1 MAPTITLDALLAG
14 CADDSFDDG
23 IRIDTELEPLS
34 GPGGSVKPAVYPAIN
49 KGEGGRYQEDQRWA
63 SPSDDAPTR
72 VVVIDNVPSQANRLE
87 DALRRHRESASLPEF
102 ILDLSDLG
110 ELPAHLPRQLSSLQF
125 PHRNADAY
133 LRDARLGDKDFIS
146 TDVGG
151 AIFDATAQTCGPLM
165 AWFPQA
171 LLYGFWQSHLG
182 KKRQQTKHPRAWVSE
197 IVGWNPGAADTK
209 TLGVKGDALKLSVDA
224 PVRVDEKD
232 QLEWDID
239 QGSSKTEGKKEG
251 LSKIG
256 HGQVPIP
263 PDKQAP
269 AAVSFERV
277 SQRATVSFAHL
288 RRISLGP
295 DHEGDADAAAR
306 TLLVA
311 LGLHAHVLAF
321 GRGFALRSG
330 AELRPRETDV
340 MWLGSV
346 RDEPCSLAGPE
357 ATGELLSNAREH
369 AESAGVPLDGWGEPP
384 VVLTPKANL
393 RKAIRAT
400 WPELSD

>member
-1 MAPTITLDALLAG
+1 MARTITLDALLAG

-23 IRIDTELEPLS
+23 IRIDTELEPLA
-34 GPGGSVKPAVYPAIN
+34 GPGGSVKPATYEA
-49 KGEGGRYQEDQRWA
+49 GQYQQDRRWA
-63 SPSDDAPTR
+63 APSDPDPTP
-72 VVVIDNVPSQANRLE
+72 VIVIDNVPSQANRLE
-87 DALRRHRESASLPEF
+87 EALRRHAESAGVPEF
-102 ILDLSDLG
+102 VLDLSDLG
-110 ELPAHLPRQLSSLQF
+110 ELPAHLPRRLSSLQF

-133 LRDARLGDKDFIS
+133 LRDARLGDTDF
-146 TDVGG
+146 TRTEVGK
-151 AIFDATAQTCGPLM
+151 AIFGATAQTCGPLM

-197 IVGWNPGAADTK
+197 IVGWSPGAADTK
-209 TLGVKGDALKLSVDA
+209 TLGVKGDALNLSVDA

-232 QLEWDID
+232 QLEWAID
-239 QGSSKTEGKKEG
+239 QGSSKSKGKKEG

-277 SQRATVSFAHL
+277 SQRATVSFAQL
-288 RRISLGP
+288 RRVSLGS
-295 DHEGDADAAAR
+295 DHAADADAAAR
-306 TLLVA
+306 ALLVA

-330 AELRPRETDV
+330 AELRTRATGA
-340 MWLGSV
+340 MWLASGG
-346 RDEPCSLAGPE
+346 DEPCSLGGPE
-357 ATGELLSNAREH
+357 ATGALLNEAREC
-369 AESAGVPLDGWGEPP
+369 AGSAGVPLDGWGQPP
-384 VVLTPKANL
+384 VVLTPRDNL
-393 RKAIRAT
+393 RSAIRAT